1 MPTKAQR
8 ADAMLLLVAIIWG
21 TGFVA
26 QRQAMEHIGP
36 LLFTAI
42 RFTIGAI
49 VLIPFLSGKKSTGKE
64 WRPGIIL
71 GLVMFAAASL
81 QQIGLVTTTASRAGF
96 ITGLYVLLVP
106 IVGLVFGHR
115 FHRGHVA
122 GAILAAIGLYLLSG
136 DLSGETRTGDVF
148 VMGCAILWAIHVSL
162 VGHLA
167 PKAEPIRLA
176 LTQFVTVAILASI
189 ATPFFETIS
198 IGAVWDAKLAIL
210 YSGILAIGIAF
221 SLQVIA
227 QRDAPPT
234 HAAILMSLEALFAAI
249 TGWLM
254 LNEQLTP
261 KELTGCALML
271 AGMIASQL
279 WTRKKTREERAI
291 ATDPVR

>member
-148 VMGCAILWAIHVSL
+148 VMGCAILWAVHVSL